1 MPFGFRVKMSPKIC
15 LYVLILFIS
24 SYCVSNARQVP
35 IYSPEIRSDV
45 IVTKYPT
52 PKTIAAD
59 DEEISNEPGL
69 MRRTLL
75 KFGKVASNIGNTL
88 GRHSIKV
95 TSAIEK
101 ICEIIKTIVPVISAI
116 CGVGQ
121 FQFCSATNGVSD
133 DLNQAIQPDPN
144 DLNIPD

>member
-1 MPFGFRVKMSPKIC
+1 ALQLKMPSKRWHLLI
-15 LYVLILFIS
+15 LILFIS
-24 SYCVSNARQVP
+24 SCCVSNARQVP
-35 IYSPEIRSDV
+35 VYTPEIRSDV
-45 IVTKYPT
+45 IVTKYPS
-52 PKTIAAD
+52 PKPITQA
-59 DEEISNEPGL
+59 DEEIPDDPGW

-75 KFGKVASNIGNTL
+75 KFGRVASNVGNTL

-95 TSAIEK
+95 TNAIEK

-133 DLNQAIQPDPN
+133 DLNKAIRPNPN